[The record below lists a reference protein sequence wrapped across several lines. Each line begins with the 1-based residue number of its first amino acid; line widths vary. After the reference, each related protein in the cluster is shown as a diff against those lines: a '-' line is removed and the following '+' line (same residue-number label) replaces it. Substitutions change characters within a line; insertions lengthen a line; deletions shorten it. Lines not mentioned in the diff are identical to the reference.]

1 MVIILMGVAG
11 SGKTTVGEVLARRLG
26 WPFHDADDLHP
37 AANREKMSRGLPLT
51 DDDRRPW
58 LDAVRGLIEQYVATG
73 DDAIVACSSLKQW
86 YRDRIIAD
94 PAVVKLVYLKGSF
107 ELIAARLAARHGH
120 FFDPALLRS
129 QFDTLEE
136 PPKAI
141 VENVSQDAEAIAGAI
156 CSKVLA
162 RLD

>member
-1 MVIILMGVAG
+1 
-11 SGKTTVGEVLARRLG
+11 
-26 WPFHDADDLHP
+26 
-37 AANREKMSRGLPLT
+37 
-51 DDDRRPW
+51 
-58 LDAVRGLIEQYVATG
+58 
-73 DDAIVACSSLKQW
+73 
-86 YRDRIIAD
+86 
-94 PAVVKLVYLKGSF
+94 VKLVYLKGSF

-162 RLD
+162 RQD